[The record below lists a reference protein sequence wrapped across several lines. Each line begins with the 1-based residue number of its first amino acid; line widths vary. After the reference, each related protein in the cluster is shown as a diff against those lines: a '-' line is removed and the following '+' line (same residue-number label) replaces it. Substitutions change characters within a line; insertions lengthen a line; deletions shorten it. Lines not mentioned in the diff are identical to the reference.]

1 VTRVLVT
8 GGAGFIG
15 SHVAETLLSCGS
27 DVLVLDNLASGSR
40 QKVPAGCDLVVAD
53 ITDADGTAEA
63 AMRFLPEVIVHL
75 AAQTNVEYSVAHPGQ
90 DASVNIMGT
99 LAVLEAMAKSRCR
112 KVIFASSSTV
122 YGDPARQP
130 VVESDPIRPIS
141 PYGASKAAGEQYVRI
156 IARERRLHYTIL
168 RLGNVFGPRDSL
180 GSGHAVTA
188 FVDAL
193 LSGRT
198 PAIEWDGEQTKDYV
212 YVGDVADAVVAALDR
227 GDNETFNIA
236 SEVGISV
243 NNLYHRICVVMG
255 THPAPRHRER
265 RSGDVRTFVMSCAKA
280 RRLLGWHAH
289 TPLPKA
295 LEMTV
300 EAMARAHQ
308 HNDDHVRSAAG

>member
-1 VTRVLVT
+1 MSRVLVT

-15 SHVAETLLSCGS
+15 SHVAEALLRCGS
-27 DVLVLDNLASGSR
+27 DVLILDNLATGSR
-40 QKVPAGCDLVVAD
+40 QKVPEGCDLVVAD

-63 AMRFLPEVIVHL
+63 VMRFLPEVIVHL

-99 LAVLEAMAKSRCR
+99 LAVLDAMARSRCR

-122 YGDPARQP
+122 YGDPERQP
-130 VVESDPIRPIS
+130 VVESDAIRPIS
-141 PYGASKAAGEQYVRI
+141 PYGVSKATGEHYLRI
-156 IARERRLHYTIL
+156 IARERRLQYTIL

-180 GSGHAVTA
+180 GSRHAVTA

-193 LSGRT
+193 LSQRT

-243 NNLYHRICVVMG
+243 NDLYDQICAVMG
-255 THPAPRHRER
+255 AHPLPRHGAR
-265 RSGDVRTFVMSCAKA
+265 RSGDVRTFVMSCVKA
-280 RRLLGWHAH
+280 RRLLGWHAN
-289 TPLPKA
+289 TPLPEA
-295 LEMTV
+295 LRLTIES
-300 EAMARAHQ
+300 MARAHEP
-308 HNDDHVRSAAG
+308 NDEHVRSAAG